1 MTLRTTRRSRYRL
14 STIGLMTIAGTLLTF
29 AAAPMPA
36 SAETPTA
43 SNPDVR
49 AAAQRISQGR
59 PSSGDLALIRS
70 VPGLAEKVVDPSRTT
85 ITESEGALATGSAQP
100 NAAEVC
106 AWRVQDLSQ
115 RSTLGFTIFTWR
127 HYVEWCYNGQSVTRW
142 RNRFDQLLYNDGT
155 VVPGGL
161 LINVKTPTPG
171 VTASSRFQRSLQ
183 QCVATVG
190 CWATYVPWSQINVT
204 RTGASSAS
212 WGGIN

>member
-1 MTLRTTRRSRYRL
+1 MTV
-14 STIGLMTIAGTLLTF
+14 AGTLLTL

-43 SNPDVR
+43 GNPEVR

-85 ITESEGALATGSAQP
+85 VTESEGLLATGSAQP

-106 AWRVQDLSQ
+106 KYRWQDLRQ
-115 RSTLGFTIFTWR
+115 NSTLGFTIYTWR

-142 RNRFDQLLYNDGT
+142 RARLDQLTYNDGT
-155 VVPGGL
+155 VIVGPL
-161 LINVKTPTPG
+161 LVDIKTPTPG
-171 VTASSRFQRSLQ
+171 VTASSRYQRSLQ
-183 QCVATVG
+183 QCLATVG

-204 RTGASSAS
+204 RTGGSSAS
-212 WGGIN
+212 WGGLI